1 MELPQPTHSNYTKL
15 ITDIETGR
23 IKIPQFQRDFVW
35 PLHRSAALL
44 DSVIKGYPVG
54 TFIFWATRDRLR
66 SIRNLGNIVLPA
78 ARDGENISFVLD
90 GQQRLTS
97 LFAAFKGLE
106 ITRPSGQIDNFA
118 NIYVDLDASESD
130 DIVITDNTDHQE
142 HSFIKLKDLLYGTL
156 VQLANFPTQYHGIE
170 AYDFPIIEVR
180 DVAIDI
186 ATEIFTRINVGG
198 KPLSLFEIMVAKT
211 YDEERDFDLSAK
223 FTELL
228 KRLTPLNYETISS
241 ATILQLSSLIL
252 RKDCKRQTIL
262 KIGKDEFIEAW
273 PKAIDGVERA
283 VEYFR
288 NVLRIPVSQLLPYLT
303 LVAPFA
309 YYFYNHPAIPNPV
322 HQKNLEEFFWRAGL
336 VGRYSSSADS
346 KLAQDIG
353 RIDTILKGE
362 SPDYEW
368 SIDIS
373 PKFMIENGWFNAGRS
388 FVKTILCLYAYQQ
401 PLSFNNNG
409 LVNISNY
416 WLKQANS
423 KNYHHFFP
431 KAVLRKSGFAE
442 AKINNIVNI
451 TIVDD
456 HLNKSEIGAKP
467 PSIYM
472 RRFQDGNA
480 DLANCMKTHLINDLD
495 TFGIW
500 NNDFEAFLLH
510 RAEAISVE
518 LQKRITARPVDEK
531 GQLSRSDDVVD
542 DETDQAD
549 ESSDLD

>member
-241 ATILQLSSLIL
+241 ATILQLISLIL

-288 NVLRIPVSQLLPYLT
+288 NVLRIYASQ
-303 LVAPFA
+303 F
-309 YYFYNHPAIPNPV
+309 
-322 HQKNLEEFFWRAGL
+322 
-336 VGRYSSSADS
+336 
-346 KLAQDIG
+346 
-353 RIDTILKGE
+353 
-362 SPDYEW
+362 
-368 SIDIS
+368 
-373 PKFMIENGWFNAGRS
+373 RS
-388 FVKTILCLYAYQQ
+388 FCPI
-401 PLSFNNNG
+401 
-409 LVNISNY
+409 
-416 WLKQANS
+416 
-423 KNYHHFFP
+423 
-431 KAVLRKSGFAE
+431 
-442 AKINNIVNI
+442 
-451 TIVDD
+451 
-456 HLNKSEIGAKP
+456 
-467 PSIYM
+467 
-472 RRFQDGNA
+472 
-480 DLANCMKTHLINDLD
+480 
-495 TFGIW
+495 
-500 NNDFEAFLLH
+500 
-510 RAEAISVE
+510 
-518 LQKRITARPVDEK
+518 
-531 GQLSRSDDVVD
+531 
-542 DETDQAD
+542 
-549 ESSDLD
+549 